1 MTPAAAAGTPD
12 SEARPGGPEEGGP
25 TVTILMGLHNGAAHL
40 PEQLQSIA
48 AQRHADW
55 RLIVSDDGSEDDG
68 PALVRAFADR
78 HPPGRVRLV
87 DGPRR
92 GVAQNYLSML
102 CDLPEAPGWVAF
114 ADQDDIWLP
123 ERLARGIEALRALPG
138 AAAAAPALHCARTL
152 IFTDDP
158 RRTRLSPPRPKPPGF
173 RNALVQ
179 NIAAGN
185 TILLNPAASRLLRAA
200 APRTAEVV
208 VHDWWAYQLISGAE
222 GGRILHDD
230 RPALLYRQHGGNLI
244 GANDGLG
251 ARLQRLRLLLSGT
264 MRAWTE
270 VNLAALAAA
279 EPWLSAEARE
289 TVARLRAVREMP
301 GLAARLAAFHRLGL
315 YRQTHASTL
324 ALWLMVA
331 IRRL

>member
-1 MTPAAAAGTPD
+1 MTPAAAAGSPD
-12 SEARPGGPEEGGP
+12 SEARPGGPEEGGL
-25 TVTILMGLHNGAAHL
+25 TVTILMGLHNGAPHL
-40 PEQLQSIA
+40 SEQLQSIA

-78 HPPGRVRLV
+78 HPPEGCGWSTGRAGVSRRTTCRCCATC
-87 DGPRR
+87 PRR
-92 GVAQNYLSML
+92 RAGSP
-102 CDLPEAPGWVAF
+102 LPIRMTSGCPNGCRGGSRRCGRCPG
-114 ADQDDIWLP
+114 
-123 ERLARGIEALRALPG
+123 RGRRPG
-138 AAAAAPALHCARTL
+138 AALRPHADLHGRPPPHPPVAAAP
-152 IFTDDP
+152 P
-158 RRTRLSPPRPKPPGF
+158 
-173 RNALVQ
+173 
-179 NIAAGN
+179 AAGVPQRAGAEHRGGQHDPAE
-185 TILLNPAASRLLRAA
+185 PAASRLLRAA

-208 VHDWWAYQLISGAE
+208 VHDWWAYQLVSGAE

-251 ARLQRLRLLLSGT
+251 ARLQRLRQLFAGT

-289 TVARLRAVREMP
+289 TVARLRATRELP
-301 GLAARLAAFHRLGL
+301 GLAARLSAFRRLGL
-315 YRQTHASTL
+315 YRQTHADTL
-324 ALWLMVA
+324 ALWLVVA